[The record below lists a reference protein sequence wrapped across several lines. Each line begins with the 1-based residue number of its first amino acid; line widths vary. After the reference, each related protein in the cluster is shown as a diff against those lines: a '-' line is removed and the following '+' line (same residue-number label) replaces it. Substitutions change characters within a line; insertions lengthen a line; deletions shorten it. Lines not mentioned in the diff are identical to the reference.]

1 MAFLTFFIAA
11 YSLLAVPGPT
21 NTLLATSGASAGIA
35 RSLHLLA
42 AEVCGY
48 LTAIALLRVVVSPV
62 VAEIPLIGL
71 VLRAALTLYI
81 LGLAGM
87 LWRHRAREL
96 SAARAVTFR
105 HVLLT
110 TLLNPKAIVFAF
122 VLLPLQLELPAL
134 LPWLVVL
141 ALQIVTAGTAWLAL
155 GATLGRGVRRL
166 GHPDLVTRGGA
177 IALVGVAS
185 LIWLPSLSV

>member
-185 LIWLPSLSV
+185 LIWLPSLNV

>member
-71 VLRAALTLYI
+71 VLRAALTIYI

-185 LIWLPSLSV
+185 LIWLPSLNV